1 MAGVQ
6 KKLGL
11 KNIGGFAVS
20 QNAGA
25 VQVAAYVPEGKG
37 SPGFVGVWP
46 LAQLNKNETPPP
58 TARRSFFRV
67 TPPSPRKEDFNL
79 EGRHF
84 GNSCRR
90 LNHCDRALTITHGN
104 FLARWTLHK
113 RQHC

>member
-1 MAGVQ
+1 MSTVCASDEKTLRMAGVH

-46 LAQLNKNETPPP
+46 LAQLSKHETPPP

-67 TPPSPRKEDFNL
+67 ISPSPRREDFNL
-79 EGRHF
+79 EGHIF
-84 GNSCRR
+84 VLGTPVE
-90 LNHCDRALTITHGN
+90 D
-104 FLARWTLHK
+104 
-113 RQHC
+113 